1 MEQIKEAAYLSAP
14 KSAVYRRIMNI
25 FFKEYEKMKF
35 YLYKEDI
42 YNEIKKISEFDDYS
56 MEDLKTDLDAL
67 VELNNLSAIQDTK
80 KVYTISEYKNREFR
94 YSMSERAVILERAAV
109 MIDNLHLE
117 TGNLSTNYI
126 LRIQD
131 SLEQIKRISEHE
143 ENVDKINELWKILQ
157 EDFKKLNQNYQDY
170 LRDFYIQKPEFY
182 GEIMEFISYKQKFV
196 SILKNFVR
204 ELQTNSRRLEKT
216 IENIKEKMENKILFL
231 IIKAEIENQEMNLN
245 KIFLTP
251 EELKE
256 NVEENIKGKWE
267 SLKNWFVSSE
277 ERKSECRQVLDIT
290 GEIIRKILQDAFFLT
305 QKQSW
310 GINKK
315 EEYKKIL
322 KMFSECEDIKEAH
335 KLSAHVFGIQN
346 IRHYVTEISK
356 GTESIEESIYDEKCG
371 EYKLES
377 HNRVYKP
384 KLEKSG
390 FENRDDIKEK
400 FRLEYK
406 EKLEE
411 NKKMIKKY
419 LSRGKLDI
427 SKIEG
432 EVSSDFRKF
441 ILNMISAANLSENK
455 ISTTEYGQKYKMVQL
470 EERFV
475 LKCEDGNLEMPK
487 FIFEFLGE

>member
-67 VELNNLSAIQDTK
+67 VEWNNLSAIQDAK

>member
-1 MEQIKEAAYLSAP
+1 MEQIKEATYLSAP

-42 YNEIKKISEFDDYS
+42 YNEMKKISDFSDYNI
-56 MEDLKTDLDAL
+56 EDLKIDLDAL
-67 VELNNLSAIQDTK
+67 VEWNNLSAIQDTR

-94 YSMSERAVILERAAV
+94 YSMSEKAVILERAAV

-117 TGNLSTNYI
+117 TANLSTNYI

-131 SLEQIKRISEHE
+131 SLEKIQK
-143 ENVDKINELWKILQ
+143 ENDLNELNNFWKLLQ

-170 LRDFYIQKPEFY
+170 LRDFYIQRPEFS
-182 GEIMEFISYKQKFV
+182 GEIMNFISYKQKFV

-204 ELQTNSRRLEKT
+204 ELQRNSRRLEKT
-216 IENIKEKMENKILFL
+216 IENVKEKMEKEVLSL
-231 IIKAEIENQEMNLN
+231 IIEAEIENQEINLN

-256 NVEENIKGKWE
+256 SIEENIKGKWV
-267 SLKNWFVSSE
+267 SLKNWFISSE
-277 ERKSECRQVLDIT
+277 SRKSECRQVLDIT
-290 GEIIRKILQDAFFLT
+290 EEIIRKILLDAFFLT

-315 EEYKKIL
+315 EDYRKII

-335 KLSAHVFGIQN
+335 KLSSYVFGVANIQ
-346 IRHYVTEISK
+346 HYTTVIPKTA
-356 GTESIEESIYDEKCG
+356 ESIEESVYNEEYEKC
-371 EYKLES
+371 KLES

-390 FENRDDIKEK
+390 FENRDKLKEE
-400 FRLEYK
+400 FRMQYK

-411 NKKMIKKY
+411 DKRMIRKY
-419 LSRGKLDI
+419 LNKGILDI
-427 SKIEG
+427 SKIE
-432 EVSSDFRKF
+432 EVVSADFRKF
-441 ILNMISAANLSENK
+441 ILKMISIANLSEEK
-455 ISTTEYGQKYKMVQL
+455 IGRTEYGQKYKMKQL
-470 EERFV
+470 EERFT

-487 FIFEFLGE
+487 FIFEFLEE

>member
-1 MEQIKEAAYLSAP
+1 
-14 KSAVYRRIMNI
+14 
-25 FFKEYEKMKF
+25 
-35 YLYKEDI
+35 
-42 YNEIKKISEFDDYS
+42 
-56 MEDLKTDLDAL
+56 
-67 VELNNLSAIQDTK
+67 
-80 KVYTISEYKNREFR
+80 
-94 YSMSERAVILERAAV
+94 
-109 MIDNLHLE
+109 
-117 TGNLSTNYI
+117 
-126 LRIQD
+126 
-131 SLEQIKRISEHE
+131 
-143 ENVDKINELWKILQ
+143 
-157 EDFKKLNQNYQDY
+157 
-170 LRDFYIQKPEFY
+170 
-182 GEIMEFISYKQKFV
+182 
-196 SILKNFVR
+196 
-204 ELQTNSRRLEKT
+204 
-216 IENIKEKMENKILFL
+216 
-231 IIKAEIENQEMNLN
+231 MNLN